1 MKEINDAL
9 LRQFRAQVAAD
20 PAAAVL
26 NGALAKT
33 DLADLSF
40 VPMQAALH
48 DGPFAVEVKTR
59 GITAQ
64 KQSGR
69 CWLFAALNLL
79 REKVAEK
86 CNLDEKFELSQNYL
100 SFYDKLEK
108 ANNFLEMVIEQ
119 AKEPVKGQRMQY
131 VLRGMVDGG
140 YWCEAAHLV
149 EKYGVVPKTAN
160 PESYQSEHT
169 ARFLA
174 TLNRLL
180 RKDARELR
188 DLVLAGKDPCARKEA
203 MLAEVYKAEC
213 IAFGTPVDHFDFTW
227 RDKDKKYHVDRN
239 LTPKEFY
246 DKYVGIS
253 LADFQPVINEP
264 TPDKGMDR
272 LIAFHAV
279 ENMVGKDMV
288 ALNLNQKALEDL
300 CIKQLKAGQPV
311 WFACDAGACGPGRK
325 ASGIRP
331 AYRRRNC
338 WAASTPPWRKATG
351 CGTGPARPPMP
362 CCSPVWISMRTAT
375 PPAGRS
381 RTPGARTWA
390 RTVISSAPRPI
401 SKSSCTKRSST
412 RTISLPNSW
421 KCCRRNPNISTPG
434 TRTCDIHGPFILSCY
449 SGTKKELIDHGAYE
463 TLPGAAAGRL
473 PGPYGSHS
481 GPGGLHL
488 LAGSSI

>member
-9 LRQFRAQVAAD
+9 LQSFRAQVAAD
-20 PAAAVL
+20 PSVSVL

-119 AKEPVKGQRMQY
+119 AKEPVKGQSMQY

-160 PESYQSEHT
+160 PESFQSEHT

-180 RKDARELR
+180 RKDAKELR
-188 DLVLAGKDPCARKEA
+188 DLVLAGKDPYARKEA
-203 MLAEVYKAEC
+203 MLAEVYKAQC
-213 IAFGTPVDHFDFTW
+213 IAFGTPVDHFDFAW

-264 TPDKGMDR
+264 TPDKDMDR

-279 ENMVGKDMV
+279 ENMVGKDMM
-288 ALNLNQKALEDL
+288 ALNLSQKALEDL
-300 CIKQLKAGQPV
+300 CVKQLQAGQPV
-311 WFACDAGACGPGRK
+311 WFACDAGA
-325 ASGIRP
+325 
-331 AYRRRNC
+331 Y
-338 WAASTPPWRKATG
+338 
-351 CGTGPARPPMP
+351 
-362 CCSPVWISMRTAT
+362 
-375 PPAGRS
+375 
-381 RTPGARTWA
+381 GARKEGIWDPASVQVEQLLGGFDTTMDKGDRLWYGA
-390 RTVISSAPRPI
+390 SSATHAMLLTGVDFDADGNP
-401 SKSSCTKRSST
+401 T
-412 RTISLPNSW
+412 RWKIENSW
-421 KCCRRNPNISTPG
+421 GKDVGKDGYFVCSEAYFKEFVYEVV
-434 TRTCDIHGPFILSCY
+434 IHKDHFTADQLEMLQ
-449 SGTKKELIDHGAYE
+449 KEPQYINAWDE
-463 TLPGAAAGRL
+463 DV
-473 PGPYGSHS
+473 
-481 GPGGLHL
+481 
-488 LAGSSI
+488 

>member
-1 MKEINDAL
+1 MKEINEAL

-119 AKEPVKGQRMQY
+119 AEEPVKGQSMQY

-264 TPDKGMDR
+264 TPDKDMDR

-300 CIKQLKAGQPV
+300 CIKQLQAGQPV
-311 WFACDAGACGPGRK
+311 WFACDAGA
-325 ASGIRP
+325 
-331 AYRRRNC
+331 Y
-338 WAASTPPWRKATG
+338 
-351 CGTGPARPPMP
+351 
-362 CCSPVWISMRTAT
+362 
-375 PPAGRS
+375 
-381 RTPGARTWA
+381 GARKEGIWDPASVQTEKLLGGFDTTMEKGDRLWYGA
-390 RTVISSAPRPI
+390 SSATHAMLLTGVDFDADGNP
-401 SKSSCTKRSST
+401 T
-412 RTISLPNSW
+412 RWKIENSW
-421 KCCRRNPNISTPG
+421 GKDVGKDGYFVCSEAYFKEFVYEAVIHKDHFTPEQLEMLQKEPQTINPW
-434 TRTCDIHGPFILSCY
+434 D
-449 SGTKKELIDHGAYE
+449 EDV
-463 TLPGAAAGRL
+463 
-473 PGPYGSHS
+473 
-481 GPGGLHL
+481 
-488 LAGSSI
+488 

>member
-119 AKEPVKGQRMQY
+119 AEEPVKGQSMQY

-180 RKDARELR
+180 RKDAKELR

-264 TPDKGMDR
+264 TPDKDMDR

-300 CIKQLKAGQPV
+300 CIKQLKVGQPV
-311 WFACDAGACGPGRK
+311 WFACDAGA
-325 ASGIRP
+325 
-331 AYRRRNC
+331 Y
-338 WAASTPPWRKATG
+338 
-351 CGTGPARPPMP
+351 
-362 CCSPVWISMRTAT
+362 
-375 PPAGRS
+375 
-381 RTPGARTWA
+381 GARKEGIWDPASVQTEKLLGGFDTTMEKGDRLWYGA
-390 RTVISSAPRPI
+390 SSATHAMLLTGVDFDADGNP
-401 SKSSCTKRSST
+401 T
-412 RTISLPNSW
+412 RWKIENSW
-421 KCCRRNPNISTPG
+421 GKDVGKDGYFVCSEAYFKEFVYEAVIHKDHFTPEQLEMLQKEPQYINPW
-434 TRTCDIHGPFILSCY
+434 D
-449 SGTKKELIDHGAYE
+449 EDV
-463 TLPGAAAGRL
+463 
-473 PGPYGSHS
+473 
-481 GPGGLHL
+481 
-488 LAGSSI
+488 

>member
-9 LRQFRAQVAAD
+9 LQSFRAQVAAD
-20 PAAAVL
+20 PSAAVL

-119 AKEPVKGQRMQY
+119 AKEPVKGQSMQY

-180 RKDARELR
+180 RKDAKELR
-188 DLVLAGKDPCARKEA
+188 DLVLAGKDPYARKEA

-227 RDKDKKYHVDRN
+227 RDKDKKYHCDRN

-264 TPDKGMDR
+264 TPDKDMDR

-279 ENMVGKDMV
+279 ENMVGKDMM
-288 ALNLNQKALEDL
+288 ALNLSQKALEDL

-311 WFACDAGACGPGRK
+311 WFACDAGA
-325 ASGIRP
+325 
-331 AYRRRNC
+331 Y
-338 WAASTPPWRKATG
+338 
-351 CGTGPARPPMP
+351 
-362 CCSPVWISMRTAT
+362 
-375 PPAGRS
+375 
-381 RTPGARTWA
+381 GARKEGIWDPASVQTEKLLGGFDTTMEKGDRLWYGA
-390 RTVISSAPRPI
+390 SSATHAMLLTGVDFDADGNP
-401 SKSSCTKRSST
+401 T
-412 RTISLPNSW
+412 RWKIENSW
-421 KCCRRNPNISTPG
+421 GKDVGKDGYFVCSEAYFQEFVYEAVIHKDHFTPEQ
-434 TRTCDIHGPFILSCY
+434 LEMLQ
-449 SGTKKELIDHGAYE
+449 KEPQYINAWDE
-463 TLPGAAAGRL
+463 DV
-473 PGPYGSHS
+473 
-481 GPGGLHL
+481 
-488 LAGSSI
+488 

>member
-9 LRQFRAQVAAD
+9 LQTFRAQVAAD

-40 VPMQAALH
+40 VPTQAALH

-108 ANNFLEMVIEQ
+108 ANNFLEMVIAQ
-119 AKEPVKGQRMQY
+119 AKEPVKGQSMQY

-180 RKDARELR
+180 RKDAKELR
-188 DLVLAGKDPCARKEA
+188 DLVLAGKDPAARKEA

-264 TPDKGMDR
+264 TPDKDMDR

-279 ENMVGKDMV
+279 ENMVGKDMM
-288 ALNLNQKALEDL
+288 ALNLSQKALEDL

-311 WFACDAGACGPGRK
+311 WFACDAGA
-325 ASGIRP
+325 
-331 AYRRRNC
+331 Y
-338 WAASTPPWRKATG
+338 
-351 CGTGPARPPMP
+351 
-362 CCSPVWISMRTAT
+362 
-375 PPAGRS
+375 
-381 RTPGARTWA
+381 GARKEGIWDPASVQTEKLLGGFDTTMEKGDRLWYGA
-390 RTVISSAPRPI
+390 SSATHAMLLTGVDFDADGNP
-401 SKSSCTKRSST
+401 T
-412 RTISLPNSW
+412 RWKIENSW
-421 KCCRRNPNISTPG
+421 GKDVGKDGYFVCSEAYFKEFVYEAVIHKDHFTPEQ
-434 TRTCDIHGPFILSCY
+434 LEMLQ
-449 SGTKKELIDHGAYE
+449 KEPQYINAWDE
-463 TLPGAAAGRL
+463 DV
-473 PGPYGSHS
+473 
-481 GPGGLHL
+481 
-488 LAGSSI
+488 

>member
-9 LRQFRAQVAAD
+9 LQSFRAKVAAD
-20 PAAAVL
+20 PSVSVL

-69 CWLFAALNLL
+69 CWLFAALNIL
-79 REKVAEK
+79 REKVAET

-119 AKEPVKGQRMQY
+119 AKEPVKGQSMQY

-140 YWCEAAHLV
+140 YWCEATHLV
-149 EKYGVVPKTAN
+149 EKYGVVPKSAQ

-180 RKDARELR
+180 RKDAKELR
-188 DLVLAGKDPCARKEA
+188 DLVLAGQDPSPRKEA
-203 MLAEVYKAEC
+203 MLEEVYRAQC
-213 IAFGTPVDHFDFTW
+213 IAFGTPVDHFDFAW
-227 RDKDKKYHVDRN
+227 RDKDKKYHCHRN

-246 DKYVGIS
+246 DKYVGLS

-264 TPDKGMDR
+264 TPDKDMDR

-279 ENMVGKDMV
+279 ENMVGKDML
-288 ALNLNQKALEDL
+288 ALNLSQKALEDL
-300 CIKQLKAGQPV
+300 CVKQLKAGQPV
-311 WFACDAGACGPGRK
+311 WFACDAGA
-325 ASGIRP
+325 
-331 AYRRRNC
+331 Y
-338 WAASTPPWRKATG
+338 
-351 CGTGPARPPMP
+351 
-362 CCSPVWISMRTAT
+362 
-375 PPAGRS
+375 
-381 RTPGARTWA
+381 GARKEGIWDPASVQVEQLLGGFDTTMAKGDRLWYGA
-390 RTVISSAPRPI
+390 SSATHAMLLTGVDFDAEGNP
-401 SKSSCTKRSST
+401 T
-412 RTISLPNSW
+412 RWKIENSW
-421 KCCRRNPNISTPG
+421 GKDVGRDGYFVCSEAYFKEFVYEAV
-434 TRTCDIHGPFILSCY
+434 IHKDHFTAEQLEML
-449 SGTKKELIDHGAYE
+449 KKKPQYINAWDEDV
-463 TLPGAAAGRL
+463 
-473 PGPYGSHS
+473 
-481 GPGGLHL
+481 
-488 LAGSSI
+488 

>member
-119 AKEPVKGQRMQY
+119 AKEPVKGQSMQY

-288 ALNLNQKALEDL
+288 ALNLNQKALENL

-311 WFACDAGACGPGRK
+311 WFACDAGACGARK
-325 ASGIRP
+325 EGIWDPASVQTEKLLGGFDTTMEKGDRLW
-331 AYRRRNC
+331 Y
-338 WAASTPPWRKATG
+338 
-351 CGTGPARPPMP
+351 
-362 CCSPVWISMRTAT
+362 
-375 PPAGRS
+375 
-381 RTPGARTWA
+381 GA
-390 RTVISSAPRPI
+390 SSATHAMLLTGVDFDADGNP
-401 SKSSCTKRSST
+401 T
-412 RTISLPNSW
+412 RWKIENSW
-421 KCCRRNPNISTPG
+421 GKDVGKDGYFVCSEAYFKEFVYEAVIHKDHFTPEQLEMLQKEPQYINPW
-434 TRTCDIHGPFILSCY
+434 D
-449 SGTKKELIDHGAYE
+449 EDV
-463 TLPGAAAGRL
+463 
-473 PGPYGSHS
+473 
-481 GPGGLHL
+481 
-488 LAGSSI
+488 

>member
-119 AKEPVKGQRMQY
+119 AEEPVKGQSMQY

-169 ARFLA
+169 ARLLA

-180 RKDARELR
+180 RKDAKELR

-264 TPDKGMDR
+264 TPDKDMDR

-300 CIKQLKAGQPV
+300 CIKQLQAGQPV
-311 WFACDAGACGPGRK
+311 WFACDAGA
-325 ASGIRP
+325 
-331 AYRRRNC
+331 Y
-338 WAASTPPWRKATG
+338 
-351 CGTGPARPPMP
+351 
-362 CCSPVWISMRTAT
+362 
-375 PPAGRS
+375 
-381 RTPGARTWA
+381 GARKEGIWDPASVQTEKLLGGFDTTMEKGDRLWYGA
-390 RTVISSAPRPI
+390 SSATHAMLLTGVDFDADGNP
-401 SKSSCTKRSST
+401 T
-412 RTISLPNSW
+412 RWKIENSW
-421 KCCRRNPNISTPG
+421 GKDVGKDGYFVCSEAYFKEFVYEAVIHKDHFTPEQLEMLQKEPQTINPW
-434 TRTCDIHGPFILSCY
+434 D
-449 SGTKKELIDHGAYE
+449 EDV
-463 TLPGAAAGRL
+463 
-473 PGPYGSHS
+473 
-481 GPGGLHL
+481 
-488 LAGSSI
+488 

>member
-9 LRQFRAQVAAD
+9 LQSFRAKVAAD
-20 PAAAVL
+20 PSVSVL

-40 VPMQAALH
+40 VPMQAALY

-79 REKVAEK
+79 REKVAET

-119 AKEPVKGQRMQY
+119 AKEPVKGQSMQY

-149 EKYGVVPKTAN
+149 EKYGVVPKSAQ
-160 PESYQSEHT
+160 PESFQSEHT

-180 RKDARELR
+180 RKDAKELREL
-188 DLVLAGKDPCARKEA
+188 VQAGKNPYPRKEA
-203 MLAEVYKAEC
+203 MLAEVYKAQC
-213 IAFGTPVDHFDFTW
+213 IAFGTPVDHFDFAW
-227 RDKDKKYHVDRN
+227 RDKDKKYHCHRN

-246 DKYVGIS
+246 DKYVGLS

-264 TPDKGMDR
+264 TPDKDMDR

-279 ENMVGKDMV
+279 ENMVGKDMQ
-288 ALNLNQKALEDL
+288 ALNLSQQALEAL
-300 CIKQLKAGQPV
+300 CVKQLKAGQPV
-311 WFACDAGACGPGRK
+311 WFACDAGA
-325 ASGIRP
+325 
-331 AYRRRNC
+331 Y
-338 WAASTPPWRKATG
+338 
-351 CGTGPARPPMP
+351 
-362 CCSPVWISMRTAT
+362 
-375 PPAGRS
+375 
-381 RTPGARTWA
+381 GARKEGIWDPASVQVEALLGGFDTTMAKGDRLWYGA
-390 RTVISSAPRPI
+390 SSATHAMLLTGVDFDAEGNP
-401 SKSSCTKRSST
+401 T
-412 RTISLPNSW
+412 RWKIENSW
-421 KCCRRNPNISTPG
+421 GKDVGRDGYFVCSEAYFKEFVYEAVIHKDHFTPEQ
-434 TRTCDIHGPFILSCY
+434 LEML
-449 SGTKKELIDHGAYE
+449 KKKPQYINAWDEDV
-463 TLPGAAAGRL
+463 
-473 PGPYGSHS
+473 
-481 GPGGLHL
+481 
-488 LAGSSI
+488 

>member
-9 LRQFRAQVAAD
+9 LQSFRAKVAAD
-20 PAAAVL
+20 PSVSVL

-69 CWLFAALNLL
+69 CWLFAALNIL
-79 REKVAEK
+79 REKVAET

-119 AKEPVKGQRMQY
+119 AKEPVKGQSMQY

-140 YWCEAAHLV
+140 YWCEATHLV
-149 EKYGVVPKTAN
+149 EKYGVVPKSAQ

-180 RKDARELR
+180 RKDAKELR
-188 DLVLAGKDPCARKEA
+188 DLVLAGQDPYPRKEA
-203 MLAEVYKAEC
+203 MLEEVYRAQC
-213 IAFGTPVDHFDFTW
+213 IAFGTPVDHFDFAW
-227 RDKDKKYHVDRN
+227 RDKDKKYHCHRN

-246 DKYVGIS
+246 DKYVGLS

-264 TPDKGMDR
+264 TPDKDMDR

-279 ENMVGKDMV
+279 ENMVGKDML
-288 ALNLNQKALEDL
+288 ALNLSQKALEDL
-300 CIKQLKAGQPV
+300 CVKQLKAGQPV
-311 WFACDAGACGPGRK
+311 WFACDAGA
-325 ASGIRP
+325 
-331 AYRRRNC
+331 Y
-338 WAASTPPWRKATG
+338 
-351 CGTGPARPPMP
+351 
-362 CCSPVWISMRTAT
+362 
-375 PPAGRS
+375 
-381 RTPGARTWA
+381 GARKEGIWDPASVQVEQLLGGFDTTMAKGDRLWYGA
-390 RTVISSAPRPI
+390 SSATHAMLLTGVDFDAEGNP
-401 SKSSCTKRSST
+401 T
-412 RTISLPNSW
+412 RWKIENSW
-421 KCCRRNPNISTPG
+421 GKDVGRDGYFVCSEAYFKEFVYEAV
-434 TRTCDIHGPFILSCY
+434 IHKDHFTAEQLEML
-449 SGTKKELIDHGAYE
+449 KKKPQYINAWDEDV
-463 TLPGAAAGRL
+463 
-473 PGPYGSHS
+473 
-481 GPGGLHL
+481 
-488 LAGSSI
+488 

>member
-1 MKEINDAL
+1 MKEINETL
-9 LRQFRAQVAAD
+9 LRQFRARVAAD

-48 DGPFAVEVKTR
+48 DGPFAVEAKTR

-64 KQSGR
+64 QQSGR

-119 AKEPVKGQRMQY
+119 AKEPVKGQSMQY

-180 RKDARELR
+180 RKDAKELR
-188 DLVLAGKDPCARKEA
+188 DLVLAGKDPSARKEA

-246 DKYVGIS
+246 DKYVGVS

-264 TPDKGMDR
+264 TPDKDMDR

-288 ALNLNQKALEDL
+288 ALNLSQKALEDL

-311 WFACDAGACGPGRK
+311 WFACDAGA
-325 ASGIRP
+325 
-331 AYRRRNC
+331 Y
-338 WAASTPPWRKATG
+338 
-351 CGTGPARPPMP
+351 
-362 CCSPVWISMRTAT
+362 
-375 PPAGRS
+375 
-381 RTPGARTWA
+381 GARKEGIWDPASVQTEKLLGGFDTTMEKGDRLWYGA
-390 RTVISSAPRPI
+390 SSATHAMLLTGVDFDADGNP
-401 SKSSCTKRSST
+401 T
-412 RTISLPNSW
+412 RWKIENSW
-421 KCCRRNPNISTPG
+421 GKDVGKDGYFVCSEAYFKEFVYEAVIHKDYFTPEQLELLQKEPQYINPW
-434 TRTCDIHGPFILSCY
+434 D
-449 SGTKKELIDHGAYE
+449 EDV
-463 TLPGAAAGRL
+463 
-473 PGPYGSHS
+473 
-481 GPGGLHL
+481 
-488 LAGSSI
+488 